1 MRWQISYFGVK
12 DLFTL
17 INLAGGV
24 VAIYF
29 AFAGDIDLAGYA
41 IFAGYIFGD
50 SLDGFVARKT
60 KTANRFGAEFD
71 AAVDHFSQAV
81 APAIIVYVAFTMA
94 GHQMLGLGLL
104 GVLMTT
110 ASIRQARFQVHD
122 FNYPITYCGLPRTVS
137 GLIAISY
144 PNSTIFFKHSVIPY
158 EGAALLLVLVA
169 ILNLCP
175 IPYMTHKGRK
185 LQLYTKVLA
194 TAFILV
200 PFALAAAAPD
210 FVYDF
215 LFFITF
221 GYALAAW
228 IPLHPHERREFWVEY
243 KRWSREVST
252 RK

>member
-1 MRWQISYFGVK
+1 
-12 DLFTL
+12 
-17 INLAGGV
+17 
-24 VAIYF
+24 
-29 AFAGDIDLAGYA
+29 
-41 IFAGYIFGD
+41 
-50 SLDGFVARKT
+50 
-60 KTANRFGAEFD
+60 
-71 AAVDHFSQAV
+71 
-81 APAIIVYVAFTMA
+81 
-94 GHQMLGLGLL
+94 
-104 GVLMTT
+104 
-110 ASIRQARFQVHD
+110 
-122 FNYPITYCGLPRTVS
+122 
-137 GLIAISY
+137 
-144 PNSTIFFKHSVIPY
+144 
-158 EGAALLLVLVA
+158 
-169 ILNLCP
+169 
-175 IPYMTHKGRK
+175 MTHKGRK